1 MKNDSHKC
9 KLTVFSFHLIF
20 FLSDRSHCLLMF
32 DAVNKTSNDME
43 LSLCVGNCNE
53 SNSGKCWIFH
63 LLGFCCC
70 NSLLIL
76 IFFVF
81 WLFFA
86 VEGELTTDGAMNIQG
101 NDKNRWDFFF
111 FFHVAGVAFSKSIT
125 VFMVISFP
133 YSRITMNLPRFTLP
147 VSDNHNEEVSIFHSL
162 ESFLRFFSYLIPK
175 SIIGIV
181 RRNN

>member
-70 NSLLIL
+70 NSLIIL

-81 WLFFA
+81 WSFFA
-86 VEGELTTDGAMNIQG
+86 VEGELTSDGAMNIQG
-101 NDKNRWDFFF
+101 NDKNRWEFFF
-111 FFHVAGVAFSKSIT
+111 FFF
-125 VFMVISFP
+125 
-133 YSRITMNLPRFTLP
+133 
-147 VSDNHNEEVSIFHSL
+147 
-162 ESFLRFFSYLIPK
+162 FFSCCWCCFLEVNH
-175 SIIGIV
+175 GIYGYFV
-181 RRNN
+181 PLLQDNDEFAEIYFTSVW